1 MSISSIT
8 NANTIASTELRTINS
23 IAADKASDHTKTLGQ
38 GVTLSENAQ
47 HLSRLDALLNSA
59 EQKSKQVPEPI
70 DLQSMELLTEK
81 QGTLL
86 TGMENTLSLG
96 WILLGQSADEW
107 KQKGLE
113 LDKESVLE
121 AGRVLQKAFRQAL
134 EENPEGQFA
143 LSFDRHGIVASQQ
156 SVPDWFIAERNQEL
170 SLLPDSDRQ
179 SFESGM
185 LFHIVDRA

>member
-1 MSISSIT
+1 MNIPSIS
-8 NANTIASTELRTINS
+8 NANTIARTELRTI
-23 IAADKASDHTKTLGQ
+23 DLKTSDSDSDRSKTLGQ

-59 EQKSKQVPEPI
+59 EKKSNQVPEPI
-70 DLQSMELLTEK
+70 DIQSMELLTEK

-86 TGMENTLSLG
+86 TGTENTLSLG

-107 KQKGLE
+107 QQKGLE

-121 AGRVLQKAFRQAL
+121 AGRVLQTAFRQAL

-156 SVPDWFIAERNQEL
+156 AVPDWFIAERDQEL
-170 SLLPDSDRQ
+170 SLLPDSVRQ
-179 SFESGM
+179 SFERGE
-185 LFHIVDRA
+185 LFHIVDPA

>member
-1 MSISSIT
+1 MSILSIT
-8 NANTIASTELRTINS
+8 NSNTIARTELRTIDS
-23 IAADKASDHTKTLGQ
+23 TAADRASDQTKTLGQ
-38 GVTLSENAQ
+38 GVTLSESAQ

-86 TGMENTLSLG
+86 TGIENTLSLG

-170 SLLPDSDRQ
+170 SLLPDSVRQ
-179 SFESGM
+179 SFESGK
-185 LFHIVDRA
+185 LFYIVDRA